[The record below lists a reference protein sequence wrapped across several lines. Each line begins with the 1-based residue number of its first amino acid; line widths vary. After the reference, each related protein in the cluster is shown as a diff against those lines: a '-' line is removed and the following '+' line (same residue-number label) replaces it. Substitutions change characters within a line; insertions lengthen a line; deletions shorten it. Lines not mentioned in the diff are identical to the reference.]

1 MAKIVLPDHPLI
13 LDRKQT
19 RHQLW
24 IADRTAAEIA
34 FDGRADPARHDSWRD
49 HLAQRAAFDTE
60 EAIQLSLG
68 VGNRP
73 GFRPEVGEKR
83 RSFLDCALMNEQ
95 DSRISR
101 GLLRRTAEI
110 ADCFPREKS
119 AIMPQEDQQRR
130 SRAKLVAQACRAR
143 GLARRPVDRVPP
155 QYHASLSSHAWGKE
169 RCRFSHNA
177 DSTRYDE
184 TSLRFSKQS
193 PWDAQQEEH
202 AEYLR
207 RCGSWSKVE
216 VIDGLTRGESSNPK
230 S

>member
-1 MAKIVLPDHPLI
+1 MAKIVLPDHPLV

-24 IADRTAAEIA
+24 ITNRTAAEIA
-34 FDGRADPARHDSWRD
+34 FDGRADPARHDSRRD
-49 HLAQRAAFDTE
+49 HLAQRAAFDAE
-60 EAIQLSLG
+60 ETIQLSLG

-119 AIMPQEDQQRR
+119 AVMPQEDQQRR
-130 SRAKLVAQACRAR
+130 TRAKLFTQGAGHEALPDDRLIACRRNITHHYPRTLGAKS
-143 GLARRPVDRVPP
+143 D
-155 QYHASLSSHAWGKE
+155 QI
-169 RCRFSHNA
+169 SHNA

-184 TSLRFSKQS
+184 TALRLSKQS